1 MCRYGSALEI
11 EQELL
16 QHTKQTEHET
26 ETGNQSSVRNRSAL
40 KSLLMVQNWLPTA
53 AALHSILNPYLS
65 EVSKVEVIRDVCG
78 CESMHL
84 YIACTSGK
92 RSAAERMFCYN
103 LRTCR
108 FIYE

>member
-1 MCRYGSALEI
+1 MCRYGSTLEI

-78 CESMHL
+78 CDSMHL

-103 LRTCR
+103 FKDLW
-108 FIYE
+108 IHI